1 MPLLAYG
8 VGHEGMAGTKLTLN
22 GQQLTLPAETVSLLT
37 ESGKPVQLIAQS
49 GNLAVL
55 ASGTPVPQAAS
66 HGHVIL
72 AGDLGRFPPP
82 DLFGM
87 LTMAQKSGMLRLSFH
102 TGEISV
108 YFERGEIVF
117 ATSNIEE
124 DRLGNFLY
132 GRGVID
138 KTQLREAE
146 RNMRAGTRFGKIL
159 VELGY
164 LTPKV
169 LWENVHHQVEEIVYS
184 VFGLKLGSFFFLEGD
199 SLLPE
204 DLTGVSLSSQN
215 LLMEGIRRSDEMA
228 MIEEVIPQ
236 DDAVPVKR
244 KSTPGTDLS
253 EFESKVLELVDGRRT
268 VSQII
273 RGSKRGDFEAKR
285 ALFDLVRGNF
295 IEVRI
300 PGESGK
306 QDPKKRMREAI
317 DEYNK
322 IFGQLYVDMRNYAQG
337 IDVDD
342 TLASFF
348 EDLSGSRF
356 EGVFSGIKT
365 NIEGHIDPDLL
376 MANLDKLQTSGGS
389 TLAIAGLSELMN
401 YELLVDGLNEF
412 LNYLIFSVRNSCENA
427 KAEEIIKKVRQIQSG
442 LMS

>member
-1 MPLLAYG
+1 MS
-8 VGHEGMAGTKLTLN
+8 GTKLTLN
-22 GQQLTLPAETVSLLT
+22 GQQLTLPADTIKLLS
-37 ESGKPVQLIAQS
+37 ESGKPILLLGQAE
-49 GNLAVL
+49 NLAVI
-55 ASGTPVPQAAS
+55 ASGSPVPEAAS
-66 HGHVIL
+66 HGTVIL

-124 DRLGNFLY
+124 DRLGTFLY

-138 KTQLREAE
+138 KNQLREAE
-146 RNMRAGTRFGKIL
+146 RNMRPDTRFGKIL

-164 LTPKV
+164 ITPKV
-169 LWENVHHQVEEIVYS
+169 LWENVHLQVEEIVYS
-184 VFGLKLGSFFFLEGD
+184 VFGLRLGSFFFLEGD

-204 DLTGVSLSSQN
+204 DLSGITLSSQS

-236 DDAVPVKR
+236 DDAVPVRRDSAPK
-244 KSTPGTDLS
+244 TDLS
-253 EFESKVLELVDGRRT
+253 EFEGKVLALCDGRRT

-285 ALFDLVRGNF
+285 ALYDLARAKF
-295 IEVRI
+295 IEVRV
-300 PGESGK
+300 PGESAK
-306 QDPKKRMREAI
+306 QDPKQRMLDAI
-317 DEYNK
+317 SEYNQ
-322 IFGQLYVDMRNYAQG
+322 IFGQLYQDMKSYATG
-337 IDVDD
+337 IDVDQ

-348 EDLSGSRF
+348 DDLSGSRF
-356 EGVFSGIKT
+356 EGVFVGAST
-365 NIEGHIDPDLL
+365 NAAGQLEPDKL

-389 TLAIAGLSELMN
+389 TLAIAGLAELMN

-412 LNYLIFSVRNSCENA
+412 LNFLIFSVRNSCENA
-427 KAEEIIKKVRQIQSG
+427 KAEEIIKKIRQIQSG

>member
-1 MPLLAYG
+1 MS
-8 VGHEGMAGTKLTLN
+8 GTKLTLN
-22 GQQLTLPAETVSLLT
+22 GQQLTLPADTIKLLS
-37 ESGKPVQLIAQS
+37 ESGKPILLLGQAE
-49 GNLAVL
+49 NLAVIG
-55 ASGTPVPQAAS
+55 SGSPVPEAAS
-66 HGHVIL
+66 HGTVIL

-124 DRLGNFLY
+124 DRLGTFLY

-138 KTQLREAE
+138 KNQLREAE
-146 RNMRAGTRFGKIL
+146 RNMRPDTRFGKIL

-164 LTPKV
+164 ITPKV
-169 LWENVHHQVEEIVYS
+169 LWENVHLQVEEIVYS
-184 VFGLKLGSFFFLEGD
+184 VFGLRLGSFFFLEGD

-204 DLTGVSLSSQN
+204 DLSGITLSSQS

-236 DDAVPVKR
+236 DDAVPVRRDSAPK
-244 KSTPGTDLS
+244 TDLS
-253 EFESKVLELVDGRRT
+253 DFEGKVLALCDGRRT

-285 ALFDLVRGNF
+285 ALYDLARAKF
-295 IEVRI
+295 IEVRV
-300 PGESGK
+300 PGESAK
-306 QDPKKRMREAI
+306 QDPKQRMLDAI
-317 DEYNK
+317 SEYNQ
-322 IFGQLYVDMRNYAQG
+322 IFGQLYQDMKSYATG
-337 IDVDD
+337 IDVDQ

-348 EDLSGSRF
+348 DDLSGSRF
-356 EGVFSGIKT
+356 EGVFVGAST
-365 NIEGHIDPDLL
+365 NAAGQLEPDKL

-389 TLAIAGLSELMN
+389 TLAIAGLAELMN

-412 LNYLIFSVRNSCENA
+412 LNFLIFSVRNSCENA
-427 KAEEIIKKVRQIQSG
+427 KAEEIIKKIRQIQSG

>member
-1 MPLLAYG
+1 MS
-8 VGHEGMAGTKLTLN
+8 GTKLTLN
-22 GQQLTLPAETVSLLT
+22 GQQLTLPADTIKLLT
-37 ESGKPVQLIAQS
+37 ESGKPLMLIGQS
-49 GNLAVL
+49 ENLAVI
-55 ASGTPVPQAAS
+55 ASGSPVPEAAS
-66 HGHVIL
+66 HGTVIL

-87 LTMAQKSGMLRLSFH
+87 LTMAQKSGMLRLTFY

-146 RNMRAGTRFGKIL
+146 KNMRPDTRFGKIL

-164 LTPKV
+164 ITPKV
-169 LWENVHHQVEEIVYS
+169 LWENVHLQVEEIVYS
-184 VFGLKLGSFFFLEGD
+184 VFGLRLGSFFFLEGD

-204 DLTGVSLSSQN
+204 DLSGITLSSQS

-236 DDAVPVKR
+236 DDAVPVRRDSAPK
-244 KSTPGTDLS
+244 TDLS
-253 EFESKVLELVDGRRT
+253 EFEGKVLALVDGRRT

-285 ALFDLVRGNF
+285 ALYDLARAKF
-295 IEVRI
+295 IEVRV
-300 PGESGK
+300 PGESAK
-306 QDPKKRMREAI
+306 QDPKQRMLDAI
-317 DEYNK
+317 SEYNQ
-322 IFGQLYVDMRNYAQG
+322 IFTQLYQDMKAYAAG
-337 IDVDD
+337 IDVDQ

-348 EDLSGSRF
+348 DDLSGSRF
-356 EGVFSGIKT
+356 EGVFAGVRTNASGQL
-365 NIEGHIDPDLL
+365 EPDQL
-376 MANLDKLQTSGGS
+376 MTNLDKLQTSGGS
-389 TLAIAGLSELMN
+389 TLAIAGLAELMN

-412 LNYLIFSVRNSCENA
+412 LNFLIFTVRNSCENA
-427 KAEEIIKKVRQIQSG
+427 KAEEIIKKIRQIQSG

>member
-1 MPLLAYG
+1 MSG
-8 VGHEGMAGTKLTLN
+8 ITLTLN
-22 GQQLTLPAETVSLLT
+22 GQQLTLPADTIKLLT
-37 ESGKPVQLIAQS
+37 ESGKPIQLIAQS
-49 GNLAVL
+49 ENLAVL
-55 ASGTPVPQAAS
+55 TSGSPIPDAAKD
-66 HGHVIL
+66 GHVIF

-124 DRLGNFLY
+124 DRIGNFLY
-132 GRGVID
+132 NRGVID

-146 RNMRAGTRFGKIL
+146 RNMREGTRFGKIL

-164 LTPKV
+164 ITPKV
-169 LWENVHHQVEEIVYS
+169 LWENVHLQVEEIVYS
-184 VFGLKLGSFFFLEGD
+184 VFGLRLGSFFFLEGD

-204 DLTGVSLSSQN
+204 DLTGITLSSQN

-236 DDAVPVKR
+236 DDAVPVRRDSAPK
-244 KSTPGTDLS
+244 TELS
-253 EFESKVLELVDGRRT
+253 EFEGKVFALVDGRRT
-268 VSQII
+268 ISQII

-285 ALFDLVRGNF
+285 ALFDLARAKF
-295 IEVRI
+295 IEVRV
-300 PGESGK
+300 PGEGAAK
-306 QDPKKRMREAI
+306 QDPKERMREAI
-317 DEYNK
+317 GEYNA
-322 IFGQLYVDMRNYAQG
+322 IFKQLYQDMNNFAQG
-337 IDVDD
+337 VDVDQ
-342 TLASFF
+342 TLHSFF

-356 EGVFSGIKT
+356 EGVFTGVKT
-365 NIEGHIDPDLL
+365 DTTGQLDPETL
-376 MANLDKLQTSGGS
+376 MSNLDKLETSGGS
-389 TLAIAGLSELMN
+389 TLAIAGLTELMN

-412 LNYLIFSVRNSCENA
+412 LNYLIFTVRNSCENT
-427 KAEEIIKKVRQIQSG
+427 KADEIIKRIRQIQSG

>member
-1 MPLLAYG
+1 MS
-8 VGHEGMAGTKLTLN
+8 GTKLTLN
-22 GQQLTLPAETVSLLT
+22 GQQLTLPADTITLLS
-37 ESGKPVQLIAQS
+37 ESGKPILLLGQAE
-49 GNLAVL
+49 NLAVIG
-55 ASGTPVPQAAS
+55 SGSPVPEAAS
-66 HGHVIL
+66 HGTVIL

-124 DRLGNFLY
+124 DRLGTFLY

-138 KTQLREAE
+138 KNQLREAE
-146 RNMRAGTRFGKIL
+146 RNMRPDTRFGKIL

-164 LTPKV
+164 ITPKV
-169 LWENVHHQVEEIVYS
+169 LWENVHLQVEEIVYS
-184 VFGLKLGSFFFLEGD
+184 VFGLRLGSFFFLEGD

-204 DLTGVSLSSQN
+204 DLSGITLSSQS

-236 DDAVPVKR
+236 DDAVPVRRDSAPK
-244 KSTPGTDLS
+244 TDLS
-253 EFESKVLELVDGRRT
+253 DFEGKVLALCDGRRT

-285 ALFDLVRGNF
+285 ALYDLARAKF
-295 IEVRI
+295 IEVRV
-300 PGESGK
+300 PGESAK
-306 QDPKKRMREAI
+306 QDPKQRMLDAI
-317 DEYNK
+317 SEYNQ
-322 IFGQLYVDMRNYAQG
+322 IFGQLYQDMKSYATG
-337 IDVDD
+337 IDVDQ

-348 EDLSGSRF
+348 DDLSGSRF
-356 EGVFSGIKT
+356 EGVFVGAST
-365 NIEGHIDPDLL
+365 NAAGQLEPDKL

-389 TLAIAGLSELMN
+389 TLAIAGLAELMN

-412 LNYLIFSVRNSCENA
+412 LNFLIFSVRNSCENA
-427 KAEEIIKKVRQIQSG
+427 KAEEIIKKIRQIQSG

>member
-1 MPLLAYG
+1 MS
-8 VGHEGMAGTKLTLN
+8 GTKLTLN
-22 GQQLTLPAETVSLLT
+22 GQQLTLPADAVKLLS
-37 ESGKPVQLIAQS
+37 ESGKPIQLIGQAE
-49 GNLAVL
+49 NLAVI
-55 ASGTPVPQAAS
+55 ASGSPVPDAAA
-66 HGHVIL
+66 HGTVIL

-124 DRLGNFLY
+124 DRLGTFLY

-138 KTQLREAE
+138 KNQLREAE
-146 RNMRAGTRFGKIL
+146 RNMRPDTRFGKIL

-164 LTPKV
+164 ITPKV
-169 LWENVHHQVEEIVYS
+169 LWENVHLQVEEIVYS
-184 VFGLKLGSFFFLEGD
+184 VFGLRLGSFFFLEGD

-204 DLTGVSLSSQN
+204 DLSGITLSSQS

-236 DDAVPVKR
+236 DDAVPVRRDSAPK
-244 KSTPGTDLS
+244 TDLS
-253 EFESKVLELVDGRRT
+253 EFEGKVLALCDGRRT

-285 ALFDLVRGNF
+285 ALYDLARAKF
-295 IEVRI
+295 IEVRV
-300 PGESGK
+300 PGESAK
-306 QDPKKRMREAI
+306 QDPKQRMLDAI
-317 DEYNK
+317 SEYNQ
-322 IFGQLYVDMRNYAQG
+322 IFTQLYQDMKSYATG
-337 IDVDD
+337 IDVDQ
-342 TLASFF
+342 TLTSFF
-348 EDLSGSRF
+348 DDLSGSRF
-356 EGVFSGIKT
+356 EGVFAGVSTNASGQL
-365 NIEGHIDPDLL
+365 EPDQL
-376 MANLDKLQTSGGS
+376 MTNLDKLQTSGGS
-389 TLAIAGLSELMN
+389 TLAIAGLAELMN

-412 LNYLIFSVRNSCENA
+412 LNFLIFTVRNSCENA
-427 KAEEIIKKVRQIQSG
+427 KAEEIIKKIRQIQSG